1 MTAQVCILKG
11 GWRVWLR
18 VLCALVLLGVAID
31 AQDDEG
37 MILVVKGDSPA
48 KLAEKHLGS
57 AAKAGLLLGFNK
69 IAPGTPLEP
78 GQVILNPDAYLKSS
92 AAAKLEAETLIKD
105 AREELAP
112 AQAPKEFGNAEKY
125 FTEAQQYAAKNE
137 FDMSATFFSKSAYQA
152 KTARLIAITRLR
164 VPQNAKV
171 TMVHNQ
177 VEHRNSASVPWVP
190 SRIGV
195 EFEGGGWIRTGK
207 ASKAAVLL
215 SDGSEVEIEP
225 NTTMEYVSFV
235 HNKGT
240 GQVNGRLYVRQGEI
254 TGAVTPSAHRKS
266 TIELKGSTSSI
277 AVRGTTVRL
286 GVKPGRRDAIS
297 LLQGRVTAG
306 HYDQPDLKDVQEQGF
321 DYLADVP
328 AKQKA
333 NLAANKGMTVTGK
346 RLGKMTGLPPPPVL
360 QGIFPGRVYTR
371 SFADLTFAGGGI
383 KRVEIARDVDFRDL
397 VSTEETPAKA
407 FLSEALK
414 PGTYFLRSMSVLKN
428 GIVGPPTPTIP
439 FVIRPDFRF
448 DLVWDGPWT
457 QQGDTYVISDK
468 TTLAPQI
475 LNGQNGI
482 EQFRS
487 RLGSSPFR
495 NPTKA
500 LSKFSTRTTALEFT
514 ALDAFG
520 QPQQPIK
527 IKVRVDK
534 TPPTLTGGAVDVP
547 GSRGTDQMLRL
558 LPKDDTGIASV
569 SYRLNDGP
577 LTAYTQ
583 PIRLSG
589 LNFNNVDVRVVDL
602 LGNEKDFRFKFD
614 GRRTPQRGF
623 VEGSPYPYPGTSA
636 SPYQPSRR

>member
-1 MTAQVCILKG
+1 MTAHVCILKG
-11 GWRVWLR
+11 SWRVLVR
-18 VLCALVLLGVAID
+18 VFCVLALLCVIVG

-37 MILVVKGDSPA
+37 MILVVKGDTAA

-57 AAKAGLLLGFNK
+57 AAQAGLLLGFNK
-69 IAPGTPLEP
+69 ISPGTPLEP

-92 AAAKLEAETLIKD
+92 AESKMKAAAMIKG

-112 AQAPKEFGNAEKY
+112 AQAPKEFGNAETY
-125 FTEAQQYAAKNE
+125 FKQAEAYAAKQE
-137 FDMSATFFSKSAYQA
+137 FDMSATYYNRSWQQAKSAR
-152 KTARLIAITRLR
+152 KIAIIRLR
-164 VPQNAKV
+164 LPVNAKV
-171 TMVHNQ
+171 TSVHKQ
-177 VEHRNSASVPWVP
+177 VEHRNTASVPWVP

-195 EFEGGGWIRTGK
+195 ELEPGGWIRTGK
-207 ASKAAVLL
+207 ASKAIVLM
-215 SDGSEVEIEP
+215 SDGTDVEIEP
-225 NTTMEYVSFV
+225 NTTMEYVSYV

-240 GQVNGRLYVRQGEI
+240 GQVNGRLHVRKGEI
-254 TGAVTPSAHRKS
+254 TGTVTPSTHRKS

-286 GVKPGRRDAIS
+286 GVKGGRRDAVS
-297 LLQGRVTAG
+297 LLQGRVTTGPYAE
-306 HYDQPDLKDVQEQGF
+306 PDFETVVEQGF
-321 DYLADVP
+321 DYLAKVP
-328 AKQKA
+328 AQQKI
-333 NLAANKGMTVTGK
+333 NLAANNGVLINGK
-346 RLGKMTGLPPPPVL
+346 KLGRFSRLPDPPNL

-371 SFADLTFAGGGI
+371 SFADLTFAQAGI
-383 KRVEIARDVDFRDL
+383 KRVEIARDADFRNL

-407 FLSEALK
+407 YLSEALK
-414 PGTYFLRSMSVLKN
+414 PGNYFLRSMTVLKS
-428 GIVGPPTPTIP
+428 GIVGPPTATIP

-448 DLVWDGPWT
+448 DLAWNGPWT
-457 QQGDTYVISDK
+457 KQGDTYVISDK

-482 EQFRS
+482 DQFRS
-487 RLGSSPFR
+487 RLGNSKFR
-495 NPTKA
+495 DTTKP
-500 LSKFSTRTTALEFT
+500 LSKFSTRTTTLNFT

-520 QPQQPIK
+520 QQQQPIN

-534 TPPTLTGGAVDVP
+534 TPPTLTGSAVDVP

-558 LPKDDTGIASV
+558 LPNDDTGVASV

-577 LTAYTQ
+577 LTAYTR

-602 LGNEKDFRFKFD
+602 LANEKDFRFKLD

-623 VEGSPYPYPGTSA
+623 VEGSPYPYPATST